1 MNIEIE
7 YYKLTQEQLKLA
19 DQFALGFYRWMM
31 KNDTM
36 ENAEKWFGFSDENM
50 LETYKQ
56 ELKINKNEKF

>member
-19 DQFALGFYRWMM
+19 DQFALGFYHWMM

-50 LETYKQ
+50 LETYKR
-56 ELKINKNEKF
+56 ELKKQ